1 MEYYEK
7 NENKLTV
14 WQKLKSA
21 MKLFK
26 KLFTATIALL
36 IILSIAGI
44 IYVLQ
49 FEEEKPEI
57 KEPDKVTKKTVVP
70 KIGKPK
76 PVPAP
81 ELSLREVAIIIDD
94 IGYDLNAVK
103 KLLKID
109 ANLTFAILPFQPYSR
124 QASEM
129 LHRAKRETLLH
140 LPMEPVSYPREKPG
154 EGALFTD
161 MNNEELLMQLRNN
174 IAAVPYVVGVNNHM
188 GSRFMMD
195 DQRLSLIFKELK
207 RKNLFFVDSRTAP
220 DTRALSVAKDI
231 GLNIA
236 ERKVFI
242 DNNRNYN
249 EIYNQLID
257 IAKSKNDFPQI
268 IIGHPY
274 PETILALNDAAKVM
288 RKQGVSIVPASQ
300 IIKKNSKRNNRSLIH
315 KQ

>member
-1 MEYYEK
+1 
-7 NENKLTV
+7 
-14 WQKLKSA
+14 

-26 KLFTATIALL
+26 KLFAATIALL

-49 FEEEKPEI
+49 LEEEKPEI
-57 KEPDKVTKKTVVP
+57 KEPEKVTRKTIVP

-76 PVPAP
+76 SMPAAEGP
-81 ELSLREVAIIIDD
+81 LREVAIIIDD

-124 QASEM
+124 KASEM
-129 LHRAKRETLLH
+129 LHKAKREMLLH

-161 MNNEELLMQLRNN
+161 MNNEELLLQLRNN

-207 RKNLFFVDSRTAP
+207 RKKLFFVDSRTSP
-220 DTRALSVAKDI
+220 DTRALSVAKAT

-242 DNNRNYN
+242 DNNRNYH
-249 EIYNQLID
+249 EIYNQLIN

-274 PETILALNDAAKVM
+274 PETILALKDAANVM

-300 IIKKNSKRNNRSLIH
+300 IIKKNSKHNNGSLIH